1 MGDFDIYDWPQS
13 GLGKKMAT
21 LEETMQCLICGDL
34 YDNPHILGCGHS
46 YCSICIRK
54 HLDKVLNTSH
64 LNTQCPTCKEK
75 AELGHLKAD
84 RPLAMVIMNYKRVRN
99 ELLNLLKGNENKD
112 CDKKRKRKGAL
123 GSIADDDDDEIVV
136 SKSKQIERIPPLSL
150 HNLTALKLKQLIID
164 LCNKKCQYS
173 KPRLDGD
180 KAKLESRYREI
191 VLLNN
196 AQLESLEPLTFDEV
210 VEQVNEAETC
220 RDKANKKYNTSNNE
234 NVKSKDWA
242 EMIKSIKDRQ
252 NSTKPND
259 SSNIAAAFTV
269 VKKNGK
275 NSNNDS
281 RDVIGAVDL
290 NSSAI
295 ESSINN
301 KVFGPWKVTVS
312 YKTNSLF
319 FYNIDK
325 NYGQFDIP
333 EEINDELNENFMIE
347 LERMRKLVGKEKP
360 NTTPAT
366 SSKENHKMAT
376 QNENYYFNSTLVEDD
391 DELFQ
396 SFPRG
401 NKSSG
406 FSQTQT
412 MTYNSTMDLV
422 DDDNDD
428 DVIKESTSQLVTQWE
443 CKLCTLINPIY
454 EVKCTVCFN
463 PNPYPSSTVS
473 TRSKN
478 KVNEWSGLLTA
489 TSQSSGKKKK
499 NVNRRN

>member
-13 GLGKKMAT
+13 GLGKKLAA

-75 AELGHLKAD
+75 AEVGHLKAD
-84 RPLAMVIMNYKRVRN
+84 RPLAMVIMNYKKVRN
-99 ELLNLLKGNENKD
+99 ELLDLLKGNDNKD
-112 CDKKRKRKGAL
+112 SDKKRKRKGVITH
-123 GSIADDDDDEIVV
+123 SDDDDNEMII

-150 HNLTALKLKQLIID
+150 HNLTALKLKQLITD
-164 LCNKKCQYS
+164 LCSKKCRYS

-210 VEQVNEAETC
+210 IEQVNEAETC
-220 RDKANKKYNTSNNE
+220 RDKANKRYNTSNNE
-234 NVKSKDWA
+234 NVKSKDFA
-242 EMIKSIKDRQ
+242 EMIKNIKERQ
-252 NSTKPND
+252 NSTKPID
-259 SSNIAAAFTV
+259 SNNVVTAP
-269 VKKNGK
+269 VKKNNK
-275 NSNNDS
+275 NRNNNDKMEVTNVSDINSNALEN
-281 RDVIGAVDL
+281 
-290 NSSAI
+290 
-295 ESSINN
+295 SINN
-301 KVFGPWKVTVS
+301 KVFGSWRVTIS

-319 FYNIDK
+319 FYNIDH
-325 NYGQFDIP
+325 NYGQFEIP
-333 EEINDELNENFMIE
+333 NEINDELNGTLMLEIE
-347 LERMRKLVGKEKP
+347 KIQKMVGKENH

-366 SSKENHKMAT
+366 NSRENNKTTT
-376 QNENYYFNSTLVEDD
+376 QNEDNYLHSTLVEDD
-391 DELFQ
+391 EEMFQ
-396 SFPRG
+396 SFSKG
-401 NKSSG
+401 VKSSG
-406 FSQTQT
+406 LSQTQT
-412 MTYNSTMDLV
+412 MTYNSTLDLFNDG
-422 DDDNDD
+422 DDDGVKGSCTNEAA
-428 DVIKESTSQLVTQWE
+428 VQWE
-443 CKLCTLINPIY
+443 CALCTLINPIH

-463 PNPYPSSTVS
+463 LNPNPAPTVS

-478 KVNEWSGLLTA
+478 KVNEWSGILTA

-499 NVNRRN
+499 K

>member
-13 GLGKKMAT
+13 GLGKKLAA

-84 RPLAMVIMNYKRVRN
+84 RPLAMVIMNYKKVRN
-99 ELLNLLKGNENKD
+99 ELLDLLKGNENSQS
-112 CDKKRKRKGAL
+112 DKKRKRKGAVAH
-123 GSIADDDDDEIVV
+123 SDDDDDEMVI

-242 EMIKSIKDRQ
+242 DMIKSIKERQ
-252 NSTKPND
+252 NNTKPN
-259 SSNIAAAFTV
+259 SSNIATAV
-269 VKKNGK
+269 VKKNSK
-275 NSNNDS
+275 NSNSDKM
-281 RDVIGAVDL
+281 DVTGAIDL
-290 NSSAI
+290 NSNAI
-295 ESSINN
+295 EGGINN
-301 KVFGPWKVTVS
+301 KVFGSWKVTVS

-347 LERMRKLVGKEKP
+347 LERMRKLVGKEKS
-360 NTTPAT
+360 NITPAI
-366 SSKENHKMAT
+366 SSKENHKIAT
-376 QNENYYFNSTLVEDD
+376 QNENNYLNSTLVEDD

-396 SFPRG
+396 SFSRG

-406 FSQTQT
+406 LSQTQT
-412 MTYNSTMDLV
+412 MTYNSTLELV
-422 DDDNDD
+422 DDEDDDD
-428 DVIKESTSQLVTQWE
+428 DVMKGSITSQSVTQWE
-443 CKLCTLINPIY
+443 CKLCTLINPIH

-463 PNPYPSSTVS
+463 PNPNPLSTVS

-478 KVNEWSGLLTA
+478 KVNEWSGILTA